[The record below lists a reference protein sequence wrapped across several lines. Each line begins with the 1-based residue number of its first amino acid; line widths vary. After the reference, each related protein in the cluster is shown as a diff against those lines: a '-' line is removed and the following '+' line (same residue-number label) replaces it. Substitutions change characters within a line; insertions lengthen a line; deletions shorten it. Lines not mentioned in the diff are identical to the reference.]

1 MYPIVYILYFQFLY
15 RNIPA
20 YEVYISQL
28 TRKLLNQGFQVLKL
42 KSSLRQFYGRHHGMV
57 NSYGISVPQMTK
69 DLLRLS

>member
-1 MYPIVYILYFQFLY
+1 MYPIVYILYFQFIF

-42 KSSLRQFYGRHHGMV
+42 KSSLRKFYGRHHGMV
-57 NSYGISVPQMTK
+57 NPYGIYVPQMTK